1 MSRVLVTGGAG
12 FIGSHV
18 VDRLI
23 EAGHEPRILDLRPS
37 PYRDDVE
44 TVIGDMCVLEDVLRA
59 AEGCDAIA
67 HLAAAADV
75 GEVQKDPI
83 LSEQLNARG
92 TVNVLEAA
100 RELGVERVV
109 YASTIWVYSDVEAE
123 RVDEET
129 PLIPPAHLYT
139 ATKLAGELYCRS
151 YRELYGVES
160 TILRFG
166 IPYGPRARPAAVI
179 PIFVNKALAGEPL
192 TLAGGGLQSRR
203 FVYVEDLADGVVKG
217 LAPEAANRTY
227 NLVSDEDVTIKQI
240 AEHVRDAIGNVEL
253 VETEGRAGDFK
264 GAEVCGARAAA
275 ELGWTPQTPFADGLR
290 RYVAWHRA
298 NAEAPAPVAAV
309 APAAAAPAVAAP
321 ALAVAAAP
329 AAAALA
335 AAAAPAEAAE
345 SPEPLAP
352 VAALAEVAPAPARR
366 VPALRLT
373 LLAIVGLVA
382 GVLAATLAHTVVF
395 SDPAAVVGTLVLL
408 AVPATLIA
416 RVDWFHDRADAV
428 AIFGTMVVG
437 SLLTSNLVDLMR
449 DWAMGVSHFA
459 RGHHVLAI
467 VIGCSLLALVGGA
480 RRLVAARA

>member
-18 VDRLI
+18 VDKLI
-23 EAGHEPRILDLRPS
+23 AAGHEPRILDVRPS
-37 PYRDDVE
+37 PYHPDVE
-44 TVIGDMCVLEDVLRA
+44 TVIGDMCVLEDVMRA

-83 LSEQLNARG
+83 LSEHLNARG

-100 RELGVERVV
+100 REQGVERVV

-123 RVDEET
+123 HVDEET
-129 PLIPPAHLYT
+129 ALVPPAHLYT

-203 FVYVEDLADGVVKG
+203 FVYVEDLAEGVVAG
-217 LAPEAANRTY
+217 LAPVAANRTY
-227 NLVSDEDVTIKQI
+227 NLVSDEDVTIRQI
-240 AEHVRDAIGNVEL
+240 AEHVRDEIGDVD
-253 VETEGRAGDFK
+253 VVVTEGRAGDFK
-264 GAEVCGARAAA
+264 GAEVSGARAAT
-275 ELGWTPQTPFADGLR
+275 ELDWTPRTPFAEGLR

-298 NAEAPAPVAAV
+298 HAEAPQPAPVPVAAVPPVEVPALAAAV
-309 APAAAAPAVAAP
+309 APAAPEPAMQVVHRHPPRRTALLVLVGLIAGSLAG
-321 ALAVAAAP
+321 ALAK
-329 AAAALA
+329 
-335 AAAAPAEAAE
+335 
-345 SPEPLAP
+345 
-352 VAALAEVAPAPARR
+352 
-366 VPALRLT
+366 
-373 LLAIVGLVA
+373 
-382 GVLAATLAHTVVF
+382 TVVF
-395 SDPAAVVGTLVLL
+395 TDPLGILATIALLGIPTMLIASIDWNRDRQDAAVV
-408 AVPATLIA
+408 
-416 RVDWFHDRADAV
+416 
-428 AIFGTMVVG
+428 FGTMLTG
-437 SLLTSNLVDLMR
+437 TLLTSTVVDLMH
-449 DWAMGVSHFA
+449 DWAIATSHFA
-459 RGHHVLAI
+459 RGHHVVTLLIA
-467 VIGCSLLALVGGA
+467 CSLLAAYGA